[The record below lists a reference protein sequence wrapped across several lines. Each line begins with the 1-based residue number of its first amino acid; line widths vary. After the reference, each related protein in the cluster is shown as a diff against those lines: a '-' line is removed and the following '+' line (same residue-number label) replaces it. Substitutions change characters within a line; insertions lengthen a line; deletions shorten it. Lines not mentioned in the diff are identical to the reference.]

1 MKLYTLPS
9 SPTASGRQSRYGS
22 GSGSGTAGGSE
33 TLLSALVDVDRR
45 RIAHVLRNL
54 LSNALNFTPS
64 GGDVTVSVRLS
75 SRMGPKV
82 PGYPRPYLQSLK
94 GGLSLSRN
102 ISRSSSSVF
111 GSRSSP
117 NDDPTTVVNTLSNS
131 ERGVSIHTDILSF
144 KNCDIGVDF
153 VPKPDDSPD
162 LLSDRPDCLD
172 FNSASISP
180 RRTEGMRPAPTRS
193 SSANNNC
200 NRHRKTL
207 SGSETPHSPMR
218 GNGSTPTN
226 TRSRWSLWPSK
237 LVKGSVHGKPCGR
250 IRKKSPC
257 YLIVEV
263 TDTGTGIAREN
274 LDRIF
279 KEIVQFNPNELHGG
293 GHGGSGLGMV
303 LSKGIVEA
311 HGGKMWLT
319 SEGLGKGSTFGFGLP
334 LSKSSTHPEHRGRQD
349 TSTPIIRTT
358 HGSGSVGDSIIGSAS
373 VDAQTRSFHSSVVA
387 ALSELDVVPRPYG
400 IPGIPDSTT
409 PPRTILRQ
417 SSLSTIRNDIMKV
430 ASFKDPI
437 LEGSART
444 GEIVLKR
451 GTHDRYHPPDPLQT
465 AFVTLSP
472 TPEDNRM
479 AHDDSDLTPIPLRD
493 SMTFGLHQTQDSIT
507 TSSVADYIPQ
517 TDYDIKDIPTL
528 PRPFQRDSIMRR
540 RSHSAE
546 TSKTEPRLRTLHSM
560 KPRHALIVEDSPV
573 CRRMLGKVLQS
584 LSITYEEAEDGLQ
597 AVDKM
602 QLSLHGSSSSTPS
615 MTPTHH
621 TIKSD
626 RDRDKDKDKDKDMD
640 KYRERKLFDLILCD
654 NIMPNMCGPEAV
666 KAIREMGFLGPIFGV
681 TGNMLAKDVEDF
693 INHGADVIL
702 GKPLKI
708 SILCSAIRE
717 HFNDNIIR
725 S

>member
-1 MKLYTLPS
+1 MFDADSIPLGAILEDGSSNPHLMKLYTLPS

-33 TLLSALVDVDRR
+33 TLLTALVDVDRR
-45 RIAHVLRNL
+45 RIANVLRNL

-75 SRMGPKV
+75 SRMGPKTHA
-82 PGYPRPYLQSLK
+82 YPRPYFK
-94 GGLSLSRN
+94 GGLSRN

-131 ERGVSIHTDILSF
+131 ERGVFIPADILSF
-144 KNCDIGVDF
+144 KNCAIGADF

-162 LLSDRPDCLD
+162 LLSDRPDIPD

-180 RRTEGMRPAPTRS
+180 RRRDGIRPGPTRS
-193 SSANNNC
+193 TSANIGC
-200 NRHRKTL
+200 NRQKKEY
-207 SGSETPHSPMR
+207 SECATPHSPMR
-218 GNGSTPTN
+218 SDTPIDKSTPHWPF
-226 TRSRWSLWPSK
+226 WSNKIGKISA
-237 LVKGSVHGKPCGR
+237 HGKPLGR
-250 IRKKSPC
+250 TKKKNPC

-274 LDRIF
+274 VDRIF

-334 LSKSSTHPEHRGRQD
+334 LSKTQTHPEHRGRQD

-358 HGSGSVGDSIIGSAS
+358 HGSGSVGDSIVGSAS

-387 ALSELDVVPRPYG
+387 ALSELDVVPRPY
-400 IPGIPDSTT
+400 GIPDSTT

-451 GTHDRYHPPDPLQT
+451 GTMDRYHPPDPLQT

-472 TPEDNRM
+472 TPEDYRIS
-479 AHDDSDLTPIPLRD
+479 HDDCDLTPRNSI
-493 SMTFGLHQTQDSIT
+493 GLLPPESLSN
-507 TSSVADYIPQ
+507 SSVADFIPQ
-517 TDYDIKDIPTL
+517 TLADERDIPVL
-528 PRPFQRDSIMRR
+528 PRPYQKEPMMTRR
-540 RSHSAE
+540 RSHSHSAE
-546 TSKTEPRLRTLHSM
+546 PTRTEPRHQTSSTT
-560 KPRHALIVEDSPV
+560 KPRHALIVEVRTVQYSTV
-573 CRRMLGKVLQS
+573 QYSTVQYMVQS
-584 LSITYEEAEDGLQ
+584 NIVQ
-597 AVDKM
+597 
-602 QLSLHGSSSSTPS
+602 HST
-615 MTPTHH
+615 
-621 TIKSD
+621 
-626 RDRDKDKDKDKDMD
+626 
-640 KYRERKLFDLILCD
+640 
-654 NIMPNMCGPEAV
+654 V
-666 KAIREMGFLGPIFGV
+666 
-681 TGNMLAKDVEDF
+681 
-693 INHGADVIL
+693 
-702 GKPLKI
+702 
-708 SILCSAIRE
+708 
-717 HFNDNIIR
+717 
-725 S
+725 